1 MPFLFLLL
9 LTLTCLQQNWPQPIF
24 AQSGEQHETDIR
36 AILGLR
42 LDETP
47 DGIRIIGVT
56 KDGLAERA
64 GLTAGD
70 IVFKLDGA
78 RVTNEAS
85 LSDVFLKRK
94 ATDRI
99 TVTYLREGSP
109 HEIVATLER
118 YRLIEMALGIVLSW
132 GMMLALI
139 VRVWL
144 QTRAA
149 TRQISADPTQRSA
162 VVRRF
167 GKQRR
172 QHLFALVAVQVA
184 ALYLFGWGWI
194 GRALWPLPGLQVIL
208 LLPIITTLFI
218 SWMCFYEVD
227 RLSNQL
233 TAAADDP
240 PYMARRAYVGLQA
253 RHNLLLVVPPLCLL
267 LFQQL
272 LFGIFPWLEKDSLFM
287 PIFAIGM

>member
-9 LTLTCLQQNWPQPIF
+9 LTLTCLQQNWPRPVF
-24 AQSGEQHETDIR
+24 AQLDDDLDYSWLYSTIGT
-36 AILGLR
+36 ALTWGL
-42 LDETP
+42 
-47 DGIRIIGVT
+47 
-56 KDGLAERA
+56 
-64 GLTAGD
+64 
-70 IVFKLDGA
+70 
-78 RVTNEAS
+78 
-85 LSDVFLKRK
+85 
-94 ATDRI
+94 
-99 TVTYLREGSP
+99 
-109 HEIVATLER
+109 
-118 YRLIEMALGIVLSW
+118 
-132 GMMLALI
+132 MLALL
-139 VRVWL
+139 VRVLL
-144 QTRAA
+144 QVRAA

-218 SWMCFYEVD
+218 SWIGFYEVD

-287 PIFAIGM
+287 PIFAIGMLALAFIGLPWLLRVFLGLKPLPDGPLRRRLMDTAQPRRFRFNDILLWGTRPTPATAMGHEFRP